1 MRNETPVR
9 PIRIHRPRGPVDGRD
24 RDQMKALALLVRDEG
39 HAKCKEQQKSVLD
52 SIHMRRDRGLRTEA
66 GFMKRLGDPIRARGR
81 AFRHIPPTSAGDDR
95 HQPLQEVAARS
106 DQLGLEL
113 SVSFR
118 IERER
123 EAPGHFEIPLYQFRG
138 LHPDERIVF
147 GHGRAEIGQRLDD
160 ERS

>member
-1 MRNETPVR
+1 
-9 PIRIHRPRGPVDGRD
+9 
-24 RDQMKALALLVRDEG
+24 MKALALLVRDEG

-52 SIHMRRDRGLRTEA
+52 SIHMRGDRVLRTEA
-66 GFMKRLGDPIRARGR
+66 AFMEPLGDPIRSRDR
-81 AFRHIPPTSAGDDR
+81 VLRHIPPTSADGDR
-95 HQPLQEVAARS
+95 HQPLQEVAARR
-106 DQLGLEL
+106 DQFCLEL

-123 EAPGHFEIPLYQFRG
+123 EAPGHFEIPLHRFGG

-147 GHGRAEIGQRLDD
+147 GHGRAEIGERLDD